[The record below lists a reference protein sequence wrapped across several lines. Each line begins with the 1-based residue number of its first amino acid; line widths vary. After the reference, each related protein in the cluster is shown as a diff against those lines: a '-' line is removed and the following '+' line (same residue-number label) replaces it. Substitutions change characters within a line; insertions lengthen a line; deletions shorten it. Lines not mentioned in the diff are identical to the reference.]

1 MPIVNPWLFY
11 LADISET
18 IRTTFQIVAGVSLVV
33 SGVILAISFFDDT
46 PEVFKR
52 VIKTIFISI
61 AILCIGSL
69 FPKEKTCYKM
79 IAASL
84 VTPENLQTVKGET
97 QNVVNYIVEAVDQ
110 LLDNDEESK

>member
-11 LADISET
+11 LADVSNSIKAATLTAGCIMIVVFIIITFCGEDET
-18 IRTTFQIVAGVSLVV
+18 IKRTRVYIITGGVM
-33 SGVILAISFFDDT
+33 
-46 PEVFKR
+46 VF
-52 VIKTIFISI
+52 VGLF
-61 AILCIGSL
+61 
-69 FPKEKTCYKM
+69 FPKEETCYKM
-79 IAASL
+79 MAASL

>member
-1 MPIVNPWLFY
+1 
-11 LADISET
+11 
-18 IRTTFQIVAGVSLVV
+18 
-33 SGVILAISFFDDT
+33 
-46 PEVFKR
+46 
-52 VIKTIFISI
+52 
-61 AILCIGSL
+61 
-69 FPKEKTCYKM
+69 M